1 MIRILMHSPS
11 GAVRRTAKEMFCS
24 RTSPFCSRLLA
35 GLDVRTSVGS
45 ADSYGPAPPG
55 GRLPGCGRFF
65 AGNGSRPS
73 RNRMITSAPL
83 QFQPGASR
91 PTGERETRGP
101 AFLSRRSRPSVCPR
115 IPPSRRFQEHIPGRT
130 PFSRTCMPGCRA
142 RLVRHVLLIGHG
154 HFQRIGRSRLPPTKV
169 AFPWTRSFRRF
180 G

>member
-1 MIRILMHSPS
+1 MCGLPS
-11 GAVRRTAKEMFCS
+11 GPRIHMGRR
-24 RTSPFCSRLLA
+24 RR
-35 GLDVRTSVGS
+35 
-45 ADSYGPAPPG
+45 G

-130 PFSRTCMPGCRA
+130 PFSRTCMPDCRA

-169 AFPWTRSFRRF
+169 AFPWTRSFRPF